1 MRLLLVR
8 HAESVGN
15 VEGRMQGREE
25 TDLSEA
31 GREQARRLHDRLVG
45 EGLQP
50 TCVLSSPQRRTA
62 QTAEIVCRS
71 WSVPIELWD
80 ELVEHDV
87 GVLTGR
93 KWEEIEAEYPVM
105 GRELRRTGN
114 WDLVQGAERMRDRRA
129 RGERIVR
136 APSPSPRR
144 VGRGPRLHPR
154 RDLAARP
161 LGASGLYQDVG
172 RFREEHIPLRFLPG
186 LGALGGG
193 GRRLAQPL
201 LVAHRALQRRLAPAG
216 APAMTRR
223 IASTSPKPG
232 SRSDG

>member
-8 HAESVGN
+8 HAESMGN

-71 WSVPIELWD
+71 WSGPIELWN

-87 GVLTGR
+87 GVLTGL
-93 KWEEIEAEYPVM
+93 KWEEIETEYPVM
-105 GRELRRTGN
+105 GRELLLTRN
-114 WDLVQGAERMRDRRA
+114 WDLVEGAERMRDRRA
-129 RGERIVR
+129 RGERIVQRLLHCR
-136 APSPSPRR
+136 AASDVILVFTHGGTLQHVLSALLGSSRTWGVSVRNTALFDFSLDLERWAEEGDALHSPFWWRIER
-144 VGRGPRLHPR
+144 FN
-154 RDLAARP
+154 D
-161 LGASGLYQDVG
+161 AS
-172 RFREEHIPLRFLPG
+172 HLPEPP
-186 LGALGGG
+186 
-193 GRRLAQPL
+193 Q
-201 LVAHRALQRRLAPAG
+201 
-216 APAMTRR
+216 
-223 IASTSPKPG
+223 
-232 SRSDG
+232 